1 MNPFLTFLG
10 LMILLIGIVNT
21 YQGPDFYLSKILTG
35 VAIII
40 ISFNL
45 NDAPCVEEVK

>member
-1 MNPFLTFLG
+1 MKAFLTFLG
-10 LMILLIGIVNT
+10 LMILLIGILNT
-21 YQGPDFYLSKILTG
+21 YQGSDFYLSKMLTG

-45 NDAPCVEEVK
+45 NDANCVEDD